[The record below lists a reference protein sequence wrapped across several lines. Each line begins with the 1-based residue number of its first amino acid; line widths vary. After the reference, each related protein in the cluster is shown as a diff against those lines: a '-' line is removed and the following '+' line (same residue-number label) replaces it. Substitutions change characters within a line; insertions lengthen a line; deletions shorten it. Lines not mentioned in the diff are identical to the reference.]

1 MLALDCMLARIVQRN
16 QYTYN
21 IEIGR
26 RDMLFIVAS
35 CAECVVAKGNS
46 ECVASEKKAHSYESA
61 H

>member
-1 MLALDCMLARIVQRN
+1 MLALDCMLAGMVQRHVLSN

-26 RDMLFIVAS
+26 RDVLFVVAS

-46 ECVASEKKAHSYESA
+46 ECVASEK
-61 H
+61 